1 MTISFPFAISGFHAE
16 PVELNESFMEAASRF
31 AAVPGTVLLMSGT
44 GLDCARYHILGVKP
58 WMALT
63 GRDQRL
69 QVRIHDTIHHI
80 AENPFDV
87 LRQILRQFY
96 FSTAP
101 SDYGI
106 PIGAGLMG
114 YFAYDLKDCLE
125 KLPRTSV
132 DDLGLPHICLY
143 APSVILIQDVVS
155 RKSWICAPIFTSAEG
170 STISDHLDGFR
181 KDLSRQLPD
190 DAGFSGDVDGFT
202 SSFTQ
207 PGYLRAIETIK
218 EYIRSGDVY
227 QVNMSQRF
235 STGFR
240 GNPFGLFQ
248 SLYERNPAPF
258 FAYVQATDHQIIST
272 SPERFVYRNGDR
284 VETRPIKGTRPRG
297 NTVEED
303 ARLKNELS
311 ESLKDDAELSMIVD
325 LHRNDIGKVCRPGSV
340 RVSVH
345 KRVEAYQN
353 VFHLVSDV
361 EGILDSNMDSVDL
374 LKATFP
380 GGSITGCPKIRAMEI
395 IDEMEPVRRHIY
407 TGSIG
412 YISFHDTLDL
422 SIAIR
427 TATVFKGKMLFS
439 VGGGIVFD
447 SNPLDEYEETL
458 HKGKTLMGVFK
469 DKKMHA
475 DPSPTV
481 WIDGVLMPMEE
492 ACLPVAGHGLQYGY
506 GLFETIRAVNGRPCF
521 LQDHV
526 RRFEHSWKALFNTDP
541 PDITWSDV
549 FSQVLCANRLQDAV
563 AAVKMMAIKAEEPP
577 GFIGSHLV
585 VMARVYTHR
594 LEMLQADGLR
604 LLTYPELR
612 QTPLAAHKTTN
623 YLYYFLAGNWARESG
638 GDEALILNPDGTV
651 SETNTASLLL
661 LSGKALI
668 RPVSAHVLPGIT
680 SAKVCEIFSQW
691 GFAIIHRPLTT
702 EDLHGADHVLA
713 TNALMGAVPVKSLD
727 GKAMICA
734 TDICQRIN
742 SQMLWPHPS
751 GDSDHGNCMA
761 K

>member
-1 MTISFPFAISGFHAE
+1 MTLSFPFTISGFHAE
-16 PVELNESFMEAASRF
+16 SVELNESFMEAASRF
-31 AAVPGTVLLMSGT
+31 AALPGTVLLMSGT
-44 GLDCARYHILGVKP
+44 DLDCARYHILGVKP
-58 WMALT
+58 WLALT
-63 GRDQRL
+63 GRDPHLR
-69 QVRIHDTIHHI
+69 VRIHDTIHHI
-80 AENPFDV
+80 AENPFHI

-96 FSTAP
+96 FSATP
-101 SDYGI
+101 SDEGI

-114 YFAYDLKDCLE
+114 YLAYDLKDCLE
-125 KLPRTSV
+125 KLHRTSV

-143 APSVILIQDVVS
+143 APSVILVQDVVS
-155 RKSWICAPIFTSAEG
+155 RKSWICAPIFSGAEG
-170 STISDHLDGFR
+170 SAISDDLEGFR
-181 KDLSRQLPD
+181 EDLSRQLPD
-190 DAGFSGDVDGFT
+190 DANFSGDAGGFA

-207 PGYLRAIETIK
+207 PGYLRAIETIQ

-227 QVNMSQRF
+227 QVNLSQRF

-240 GNPFGLFQ
+240 GNPFRLFQ
-248 SLYERNPAPF
+248 SLYELNPAPF
-258 FAYVQATDHQIIST
+258 FAYIQASDHQIIST

-297 NTVEED
+297 NTAQED
-303 ARLKNELS
+303 TRLRNELS

-325 LHRNDIGKVCRPGSV
+325 LLRNDIGKVCRPGSV
-340 RVSVH
+340 RVSTH

-353 VFHLVSDV
+353 VYHLVSDV
-361 EGILDSNMDSVDL
+361 GGILDANMDSVDL
-374 LKATFP
+374 LQAIFP

-427 TATVFKGKMLFS
+427 TATVFKGKILFS

-447 SNPLDEYEETL
+447 SNPSDEYEETL

-469 DKKMHA
+469 NKKTHSV
-475 DPSPTV
+475 PCRTI
-481 WIDGVLMPMEE
+481 WINGALAPQEE
-492 ACLPVAGHGLQYGY
+492 ACIPVAGLGLQYGY
-506 GLFETIRAVNGRPCF
+506 GLFETIRTVNGRPCF
-521 LQDHV
+521 LEDHV

-541 PDITWSDV
+541 PDITWCDV
-549 FSQVLCANRLQDAV
+549 FSQVLNANRLQGAV
-563 AAVKMMAIKAEEPP
+563 AAVKMMAIQAQEPS

-585 VMARVYTHR
+585 VMARAYTHR
-594 LEMLQADGLR
+594 LERLQSDGFR
-604 LLTYPELR
+604 LLSYPEPR

-623 YLYYFLAGNWARESG
+623 YLYYFLAGNWAKEKD
-638 GDEALILNPDGTV
+638 GDEALILNPDGTI

-680 SAKVCEIFSQW
+680 SAKVCEIFDRW
-691 GFAIIHRPLTT
+691 GYAIIHRPLST
-702 EDLHGADHVLA
+702 EDLHAADHVLT

-727 GKAMICA
+727 GKALVCA

-742 SQMLWPHPS
+742 DQLLWPHQE
-751 GDSDHGNCMA
+751 
-761 K
+761 

>member
-1 MTISFPFAISGFHAE
+1 MTLSFPFAISGFHAE
-16 PVELNESFMEAASRF
+16 SIELNESFMETASRF
-31 AAVPGTVLLMSGT
+31 AAIPGTVLLMSGT

-58 WMALT
+58 WLSLT

-80 AENPFDV
+80 AKNPFDV
-87 LRQILRQFY
+87 LRQILRRFH
-96 FSTAP
+96 FSAASP
-101 SDYGI
+101 DIGI

-114 YFAYDLKDCLE
+114 YLAYDLKDCLE

-143 APSVILIQDVVS
+143 APSVILVQDAVS
-155 RKSWICAPIFTSAEG
+155 RKNWICSPIFTGADE
-170 STISDHLDGFR
+170 STISYHLEDFR
-181 KDLSRQLPD
+181 GDLFRPLPD
-190 DAGFSGDVDGFT
+190 DAGFSGDAAGFASGFT
-202 SSFTQ
+202 R
-207 PGYLRAIETIK
+207 PAYLRAVETIK
-218 EYIRSGDVY
+218 GYIRSGDVY

-240 GNPFGLFQ
+240 GNPFSLFQ

-258 FAYVQATDHQIIST
+258 FAYIQAADHQILST

-297 NTVEED
+297 NTPEED
-303 ARLKNELS
+303 ALLRDALS

-325 LHRNDIGKVCRPGSV
+325 LLRNDIGKVCRPGSV

-353 VFHLVSDV
+353 VYHLVSDV
-361 EGILDSNMDSVDL
+361 EGILDANMDSVDL
-374 LKATFP
+374 LQATFP

-447 SNPLDEYEETL
+447 SNPSDEYEETL

-469 DKKMHA
+469 NQKPHA
-475 DPSPTV
+475 VPCPTV
-481 WIDGVLMPMEE
+481 WINGVLAPREE
-492 ACLPVAGHGLQYGY
+492 ACLPVAGHGLEYGY
-506 GLFETIRAVNGRPCF
+506 GLFETIRAVNGRPSF
-521 LQDHV
+521 LQDHIK
-526 RRFEHSWKALFNTDP
+526 RFERSWKALFHTDP

-549 FSQVLCANRLQDAV
+549 LSQVLCANGLQDAV
-563 AAVKMMAIKAEEPP
+563 AAVKLMAMKAEDSS
-577 GFIGSHLV
+577 GFSGSHLV
-585 VMARVYTHR
+585 VMSRAYTHR
-594 LEMLQADGLR
+594 LEMLQSEGLR
-604 LLTYPELR
+604 LLSYPEPR
-612 QTPLAAHKTTN
+612 QSPLADHKTMN
-623 YLYYFLAGNWARESG
+623 YLYYFLAGNWARENSA
-638 GDEALILNPDGTV
+638 DEALILNPDGTI
-651 SETNTASLLL
+651 SETHTANLLAI
-661 LSGKALI
+661 SGKTLI
-668 RPVSAHVLPGIT
+668 LPISAHVLPGIM
-680 SAKVCEIFSQW
+680 SARVCEILGQW
-691 GFAIIHRPLTT
+691 GYTIIQRPLST
-702 EDLHGADHVLA
+702 EDLHAADHVLA
-713 TNALMGAVPVKSLD
+713 TNALMGAVPVKTLD
-727 GKAMICA
+727 GKPMVCA

-742 SQMLWPHPS
+742 GQLLWPPQS
-751 GDSDHGNCMA
+751 GDSNY
-761 K
+761 KE